1 MTEMLD
7 AESIRELVGRRK
19 RLMPEIDAALA
30 VIRAQGK
37 RQGYLNEIVIRCDE
51 RHKGG
56 LPKLGTAVRLDTS
69 RFVVQSTIKWAPRD
83 QLKLTPWQHEAYL
96 GVGLGDD
103 PLDDAALVDWARRLD
118 EWSRGL
124 PSTGGRWLRGQTPF
138 DLRTIVRV
146 GEDPVITPWVR
157 CRRGGGSRA
166 GAAGDLSRHRG
177 RWGIATS
184 TARWCMG
191 LSVRHVTTRR
201 MAGAAVRTRRTP
213 ENTGT
218 RTRESVSPLRVE
230 RSKSPRGA

>member
-1 MTEMLD
+1 MLD

-69 RFVVQSTIKWAPRD
+69 RFVVHSTIKWAPRD

-118 EWSRGL
+118 EWSRGATEHRRAVAAWADAVR
-124 PSTGGRWLRGQTPF
+124 PADHRAGRRGSR
-138 DLRTIVRV
+138 DYAM
-146 GEDPVITPWVR
+146 GPVQA
-157 CRRGGGSRA
+157 GGGSRA

>member
-1 MTEMLD
+1 MLD

-69 RFVVQSTIKWAPRD
+69 RFVVHSTIKWAPRD

-157 CRRGGGSRA
+157 CRRGGRFACWRCGRPLASSWTLGHCDVDRTVVHGPECPPCDYA
-166 GAAGDLSRHRG
+166 TNGRRG
-177 RWGIATS
+177 CPHPSHA
-184 TARWCMG
+184 
-191 LSVRHVTTRR
+191 
-201 MAGAAVRTRRTP
+201 
-213 ENTGT
+213 
-218 RTRESVSPLRVE
+218 
-230 RSKSPRGA
+230 

>member
-1 MTEMLD
+1 M
-7 AESIRELVGRRK
+7 
-19 RLMPEIDAALA
+19 
-30 VIRAQGK
+30 
-37 RQGYLNEIVIRCDE
+37 IRCDE

-69 RFVVQSTIKWAPRD
+69 RFVVHSTIKWAPRD

-157 CRRGGGSRA
+157 CRRGVSLWSSSSGDRCD
-166 GAAGDLSRHRG
+166 GAAWLVG
-177 RWGIATS
+177 RAVAQHGVQDVAAA
-184 TARWCMG
+184 AREADQG
-191 LSVRHVTTRR
+191 GVVAFTFSSFAVVVR
-201 MAGAAVRTRRTP
+201 A
-213 ENTGT
+213 
-218 RTRESVSPLRVE
+218 
-230 RSKSPRGA
+230 

>member
-69 RFVVQSTIKWAPRD
+69 RFVVHSTIKWAPRD

-138 DLRTIVRV
+138 DLWTIVRV

-157 CRRGGGSRA
+157 CRRGAVRVLALRATSRVIVDA
-166 GAAGDLSRHRG
+166 GAL
-177 RWGIATS
+177 
-184 TARWCMG
+184 
-191 LSVRHVTTRR
+191 RR
-201 MAGAAVRTRRTP
+201 RPHGGAWA
-213 ENTGT
+213 
-218 RTRESVSPLRVE
+218 
-230 RSKSPRGA
+230 